1 MVDNRFRRLTL
12 EILNSELFD
21 YYFGCEIKTVSFDS
35 VTFLVSFIRILEG
48 IKRLTLVLQ
57 LVD

>member
-1 MVDNRFRRLTL
+1 VVDNRFRRLTL

>member
-1 MVDNRFRRLTL
+1 VVDNRFRRLTL

-48 IKRLTLVLQ
+48 IKRLALVLQ